1 MVTRR
6 GSLIGSPNSPALIR
20 EMLPV
25 DRDYIFFCNS
35 WGNGVKNIV
44 SVDAA
49 SLMGDCVKDRAITRV
64 SCGNTLKYV
73 ISDSKGYLRCV
84 GADRNA

>member
-20 EMLPV
+20 ELLPV

-35 WGNGVKNIV
+35 EGKGVDRRV
-44 SVDAA
+44 ERTAA
-49 SLMGDCVKDRAITRV
+49 SLLGGCVKDVSSTRV
-64 SCGNTLKYV
+64 S
-73 ISDSKGYLRCV
+73 S
-84 GADRNA
+84 